1 MSKRKAL
8 TNYAKEKG
16 KESIL
21 DIIKPNPDA
30 QELQP
35 GEKLPMEVGRT
46 AELNRRSIVENI
58 RALKDDPRGFIEE
71 QKTGFGDNKAS
82 FERVIDDKK
91 AKVNKYVSPET
102 QETVLSMGTRGI
114 LAKGGSLMTRIEAE
128 QEIKKLKKKIKSL
141 KKKEG
146 DFAHRGA
153 WNNFRR
159 EKIRPLEERV
169 IKISNDINTGNLKY
183 AKGGSIN
190 EMRDYIQD
198 LAETTDGEGLRQIA
212 MSLEVEYNY
221 GDYDADD
228 EDDQDELYDEVEK
241 AIKEASKSQ
250 LEEAHSMLEEE
261 YAKGGTVDKELLEV
275 WKKHVGENHE
285 EWENKDEWFDEAYDI
300 ASNYNDDKGVD
311 EDDITELFHD
321 QAYELLDH
329 YGIRYAKGGSIKDK
343 KGRVILRNY
352 KQGDRFRDKYGE
364 IKLLDKYDEDTWV
377 VRRFRENGSIA
388 GEVNMSEYNLDKTKK
403 VFAKGGEIHSYPQK
417 QINNLF
423 GEKSEIKWKHRH
435 PDRWKT
441 YYDIWEELNENARK
455 KLLGRKEV
463 NKEDLEKISK
473 IDYRNVDKKNLTKN
487 EVLAWNYFVRYAYSA
502 NDIKKYNKAKKED
515 YAKGGE
521 IDKPILEITAYDETL
536 MDVTALL
543 RIHNIKLDKNI
554 ELPKKGYANLRY
566 RGEDEIL
573 IYVDLRDFS
582 NQNEIVKD
590 FTKLSKEEIE
600 GVYLTY
606 RPYADWVWENSHID
620 YKKGGQVKEKYV
632 IVYTNDSIN
641 PIVYGPYSSVKKADL
656 DIKKM
661 KENSEYDYSEEYHI
675 QTLDKYEAP
684 SSRSWYKKG
693 GLTSKKARKM
703 LKDGMAQGKPLTNK
717 QKRYFGALAAGKE
730 DEIRKRAR
738 MKRGGKV
745 SVDKFMPILPLS
757 QKHSIKK
764 DIAFLENELAK
775 TNDILRHTAIGIML
789 NSKKKSLNK

>member
-114 LAKGGSLMTRIEAE
+114 LAKGGDIRKGGKVLKILKDKKFIKQTPKENGWYIEYYPNEDRMKERRGTGIGYDADE
-128 QEIKKLKKKIKSL
+128 DTYYHNSVAGYNLNSVWNHKRKNNDKGIGWYSFDEDEI
-141 KKKEG
+141 
-146 DFAHRGA
+146 
-153 WNNFRR
+153 
-159 EKIRPLEERV
+159 LEIIDGVGSFVDKDGER
-169 IKISNDINTGNLKY
+169 KWRKY
-183 AKGGSIN
+183 AKGGRVRYMLN
-190 EMRDYIQD
+190 GFEENLNYILDSTNAVEVAREGSKEDGD
-198 LAETTDGEGLRQIA
+198 LVIYFETKD
-212 MSLEVEYNY
+212 
-221 GDYDADD
+221 
-228 EDDQDELYDEVEK
+228 
-241 AIKEASKSQ
+241 
-250 LEEAHSMLEEE
+250 EE
-261 YAKGGTVDKELLEV
+261 YAKGGEIRRTRVLEYPYTSHLVIRDAVKDLKEFKDYQYGGNRAGYATIEIDAKYLDRIYSNLAQYGGKAEIIDERIYAKGGIVDKELLEV

-311 EDDITELFHD
+311 EDDITELSHD

-403 VFAKGGEIHSYPQK
+403 VFAKGGEVS
-417 QINNLF
+417 
-423 GEKSEIKWKHRH
+423 
-435 PDRWKT
+435 D
-441 YYDIWEELNENARK
+441 EEL
-455 KLLGRKEV
+455 
-463 NKEDLEKISK
+463 
-473 IDYRNVDKKNLTKN
+473 
-487 EVLAWNYFVRYAYSA
+487 
-502 NDIKKYNKAKKED
+502 
-515 YAKGGE
+515 
-521 IDKPILEITAYDETL
+521 
-536 MDVTALL
+536 
-543 RIHNIKLDKNI
+543 
-554 ELPKKGYANLRY
+554 
-566 RGEDEIL
+566 
-573 IYVDLRDFS
+573 
-582 NQNEIVKD
+582 
-590 FTKLSKEEIE
+590 
-600 GVYLTY
+600 
-606 RPYADWVWENSHID
+606 DWRLKCI
-620 YKKGGQVKEKYV
+620 
-632 IVYTNDSIN
+632 
-641 PIVYGPYSSVKKADL
+641 KADL
-656 DIKKM
+656 KMASYGEWINKDIDKRELLNNINIASDLSDNESLDWTCGEEEFKVKELKKV
-661 KENSEYDYSEEYHI
+661 KEEKKDIYFVEVRYDSPDGSDYSEEHYDFDNRKDAFEFANRKERDGYDIHSISYHPADGGEVED
-675 QTLDKYEAP
+675 LYA
-684 SSRSWYKKG
+684 KG

-703 LKDGMAQGKPLTNK
+703 LKDGMAQGKPLTDK

-730 DEIRKRAR
+730 DKIRKRAR

-757 QKHSIKK
+757 QKHAIKK

-789 NSKKKSLNK
+789 NTKKKSLNK